1 MSRYLDKDEWYNG
14 THLVK
19 RIVVDVRF
27 LTVYSNLCSTLAEL
41 DVTKEDMTSRIASEM
56 QMGEFKGS
64 NYELILK
71 TEMSESDA
79 LQYFARG
86 PN

>member
-1 MSRYLDKDEWYNG
+1 MSRYLDKDEWYTG
-14 THLVK
+14 THLAK

-41 DVTKEDMTSRIASEM
+41 GVTKEDMTRQIASKM
-56 QMGEFKGS
+56 QMGRFKGS
-64 NYELILK
+64 NYELILE

>member
-1 MSRYLDKDEWYNG
+1 MSRHLDKDEWYTG

-19 RIVVDVRF
+19 RIIVDVRF
-27 LTVYSNLCSTLAEL
+27 LTTYSNLCSTLAEL
-41 DVTKEDMTSRIASEM
+41 SVTKEDMTRQIASKM
-56 QMGEFKGS
+56 RMGNFKGS

-86 PN
+86 PK